1 MKRKMMD
8 IHIIQKDNNKLK
20 SLYQE
25 LAELEAFNPYRKN
38 TISDMPKG
46 SGGKN
51 FSEWYTEEKM
61 RIENDIKY
69 YQEKIQR
76 DRAEMESIIESL
88 NFPDCDIVRF
98 RVINGMNWENIGNL
112 MGMDRRTASRKFFS
126 AISKLA
132 HNARDNVI

>member
-1 MKRKMMD
+1 
-8 IHIIQKDNNKLK
+8 
-20 SLYQE
+20 
-25 LAELEAFNPYRKN
+25 
-38 TISDMPKG
+38 
-46 SGGKN
+46 
-51 FSEWYTEEKM
+51 M